1 MTVLRT
7 KVKKRT
13 ARFFEIT
20 EDSPGVPAKVKIC
33 EQFVGFIVVKK
44 TFLTLKIPLENIQG
58 CYNNGENISGRR
70 KSEYKI

>member
-1 MTVLRT
+1 LTVLRT

-44 TFLTLKIPLENIQG
+44 NIFNTQ
-58 CYNNGENISGRR
+58 NSLR
-70 KSEYKI
+70 KYPGLL